1 MNIEQCD
8 NLRELIQAEV
18 SITSIENIQGEYLL
32 DCNKNREQFSVILQ
46 TNGEVNYINEVML

>member
-8 NLRELIQAEV
+8 CLRELIQAEV